1 MQTTHAFIN
10 TEKIIASLS
19 RQAKTELKAKEEGK
33 LSSALAGNV
42 CYSGSLTNQT
52 SVGGVEAVGL

>member
-1 MQTTHAFIN
+1 MQTHAFIN
-10 TEKIIASLS
+10 AEKIIAFFS
-19 RQAKTELKAKEEGK
+19 RQAKTELKATEEGK

-42 CYSGSLTNQT
+42 CYSGSLTNQI